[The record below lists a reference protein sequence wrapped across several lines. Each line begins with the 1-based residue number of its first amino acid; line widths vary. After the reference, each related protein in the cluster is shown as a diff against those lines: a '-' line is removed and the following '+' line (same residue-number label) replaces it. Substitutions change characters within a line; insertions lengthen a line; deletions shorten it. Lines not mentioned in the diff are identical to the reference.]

1 MNIPQLV
8 IGLAVGYA
16 IFLLF
21 VGMAVAAARDPMIQW
36 RMEKVL
42 ARRQS
47 LEQMELAQPFDQRV
61 IWPTMR
67 NLGRLMARLVPRL
80 DLAGIQLKLNK
91 AGNPNRW
98 TALDFLGVRFVTGLL
113 GLAIPVLL
121 ILLGAKLTTTTLL
134 LMVVSCVLGFYL
146 PVLWLGG
153 KISARQKEIRRDMPD
168 ALDLL
173 TLGVEAGLSFEP
185 AMAKV
190 SEHNDHALAQA
201 FDRVLT
207 EIQLGM
213 ARSQALRAMADNAD
227 VPELTHFVTA
237 LIQADQLGVSIV
249 KVLRIQSDEMRI
261 KRRQRAEEEA
271 HRAPVKMSIVLV
283 LFLLPA
289 IFLILLGPSVQRI
302 CHMFSPNNP
311 FCGG

>member
-1 MNIPQLV
+1 MSLAQII

-21 VGMAVAAARDPMIQW
+21 FGLAVAAGRDPIQV
-36 RMEKVL
+36 RVDSVA
-42 ARRQS
+42 ARRRT
-47 LEQMELAQPFDQRV
+47 LEQIEMGRPFHERVLQPL
-61 IWPTMR
+61 IR
-67 NLGRLMARLVPRL
+67 NAAKLLIRLVPRL
-80 DLAGIQLKLNK
+80 DLQAIQRKLSM
-91 AGNPNRW
+91 AGNPNQW
-98 TALDFLGVRFVTGLL
+98 TAIDFLGVRCVTGLL
-113 GLAIPVLL
+113 GLALPLIL
-121 ILLGAKLTTTTLL
+121 ILLGGSLSSNMLL
-134 LMVVSCVLGFYL
+134 LTVVSGVLGFYI

-153 KISARQKEIRRDMPD
+153 KIRARQKEIRRNLPD
-168 ALDLL
+168 TLDLL
-173 TLGVEAGLSFEP
+173 TLGVEAGLSFEH

-190 SEHNDHALAQA
+190 AQSNDDELARA
-201 FDRVLT
+201 FARVLA
-207 EIQLGM
+207 EVQLGKIR
-213 ARSQALRAMADNAD
+213 AVALRDMADQAA

-289 IFLILLGPSVQRI
+289 LFLILLGPSVQRI
-302 CHMFSPNNP
+302 CHMFSPDNP
-311 FCGG
+311 FCSI